1 MAQALCWTARGLVYA
16 VPDHATFRRQLDHIV
31 GALVAR

>member
-1 MAQALCWTARGLVYA
+1 VYA